1 MLGKFHN
8 LPKLARR
15 SATSATTIYGQL
27 TIRATASHGH
37 VSTIYRCHT
46 SKIGSPTKHCRMLH
60 KNSAKL
66 SWTALDVCC
75 RLDDDLKCL
84 EPDYSVLDQVR
95 NMSDQGCF
103 QSGCVPLMLERLLQ
117 MSYAN
122 LVDNFEWLQKNMNI
136 AYIQLLL
143 SGNLETIMAPIQEHT
158 NFPHLV
164 ELIIERHK
172 SFTNLELVNCLV
184 ALLYLATPQ
193 VHPVVTILL
202 MQCRKCIPLFDFPSL
217 AAMSTVVKTLPGI
230 DPLSSRQ
237 LVQRHRTLLADA
249 DHEWTTTDLVAHCQL
264 MLNLMLFSSPDLL
277 LRSARSLK
285 KVLLTVDIVAEPD
298 NLGTYVRT
306 AQKIFTFHKSE
317 KLNARNILATISKA
331 CHKVAGQLEA
341 HHIAEIC
348 HALRKARCYD
358 SHIAAVMEKR
368 AYELLL
374 CTNCKLRDISN
385 LFYALTRQTPSNMK
399 SAFEE
404 ALLGALNRTD
414 VDVVILSN
422 LADSLGSIGPVNRK
436 LVLNIHQLVANKAD
450 HIVAYMSRYQKI
462 VRFLIHKRF
471 RNKEHEFLLKEKLL
485 DYVNKREGIHMYSMP
500 FIAAFILPTSY
511 DTLPEKFYRKLLQS
525 IPHWSAGELYRLAVG
540 LNSMRQPM
548 TGQLRRQ
555 VSMIQNYLY
564 QNIAEC
570 VNSISSYDQ
579 LYQLT
584 LGLAVQNRN
593 HDPSLTEKLMRM
605 YTSFSRDLNDVSLMK
620 TAQVFSA
627 LSFYLPRVYEDMV
640 QMVLCEHKSLDF
652 VKIMLVL
659 NAIAQVSYQPKQ
671 MEEFVNVVLMPACAR
686 LREENKLA
694 ELLAVMKNLSQ
705 LQVFP
710 VEQLTDIFQL
720 GFLEDMDQYME
731 DVPQQR
737 RNVERAMMV
746 LNRDVVLECPQL
758 DVPWFHE
765 AYGKENAIQEPRT
778 TASANSRFRDEI
790 DSCLTDYLGD
800 KEYFSRWVYSPYY
813 HVINF
818 QCLLDDAD
826 NPIAVG
832 TQDEIGLQKVAILT
846 LTDQSYCYNSKR
858 LTGKEMLRKR
868 QLEIMGYRV
877 AEIPHFE
884 WYSMALAD
892 WQAKVDYL
900 QSKIGNP

>member
-15 SATSATTIYGQL
+15 SATNATNVYDQL
-27 TIRATASHGH
+27 TIRATASRSHGH

-46 SKIGSPTKHCRMLH
+46 SMIGSPTKHCRMLH
-60 KNSAKL
+60 KNSAKF

-84 EPDYSVLDQVR
+84 EPGYNVLDQVR
-95 NMSDQGCF
+95 NMADQQCF
-103 QSGCVPLMLERLLQ
+103 QAGCVPLMLERLVQ
-117 MSYAN
+117 TSYAS
-122 LVDNFEWLQKNMNI
+122 LVDNFEWLQRNMNI

-164 ELIIERHK
+164 ELIINGHE
-172 SFTNLELVNCLV
+172 SFTNLELVNSLV

-193 VHPVVTILL
+193 EHPVVTTLL
-202 MQCRKCIPLFDFPSL
+202 MECRKHIQSFDLPSL
-217 AAMSTVVKTLPGI
+217 AAMSIVVKTLPGI

-237 LVQRHRTLLADA
+237 LVQRHKTLLSDA

-264 MLNLMLFSSPDLL
+264 MLNLVLFSSPDLL
-277 LRSARSLK
+277 LRSARSLERI
-285 KVLLTVDIVAEPD
+285 LLTLNIEAEPD
-298 NLGTYVRT
+298 NLGTYVRA
-306 AQKIFTFHKSE
+306 AQKIFTYHTSDKVNS
-317 KLNARNILATISKA
+317 RNVLATISKA
-331 CHKVAGQLEA
+331 CHTVAGQLEA

-358 SHIAAVMEKR
+358 SHVAAVMEKR

-374 CTNCKLRDISN
+374 ATDCKLRDISN
-385 LFYALTRQTPSNMK
+385 LFYALTRRTSSNIK

-422 LADSLGSIGPVNRK
+422 LADSLGSIGQVNRE
-436 LVLNIHQLVANKAD
+436 LLLSIHQLVANKAD

-462 VRFLIHKRF
+462 VRFLIRKRF

-485 DYVNKREGIHMYSMP
+485 DYVNKREGLYMYSMP

-525 IPHWSAGELYRLAVG
+525 IPRWSAGELYRLAVG

-570 VNSISSYDQ
+570 VSSISSYDQ

-605 YTSFSRDLNDVSLMK
+605 YLSFSRDLNDVSLTK

-627 LSFYLPRVYEDMV
+627 LSFHLPRVYEDMV
-640 QMVLCEHKSLDF
+640 QMVLRKHKSLDF
-652 VKIMLVL
+652 EKIILVL
-659 NAIAQVSYQPKQ
+659 NAVAQVGYQPKQ
-671 MEEFVNVVLMPACAR
+671 MDEFVGEVLMPACAR
-686 LREENKLA
+686 LREENKLT
-694 ELLAVMKNLSQ
+694 ELLTVMKNLSQ

-710 VEQLTDIFQL
+710 LEQLTDIFQL
-720 GFLEDMDQYME
+720 SFLEDMDQYME
-731 DVPQQR
+731 GESQQ
-737 RNVERAMMV
+737 
-746 LNRDVVLECPQL
+746 C
-758 DVPWFHE
+758 
-765 AYGKENAIQEPRT
+765 T
-778 TASANSRFRDEI
+778 
-790 DSCLTDYLGD
+790 
-800 KEYFSRWVYSPYY
+800 RW
-813 HVINF
+813 
-818 QCLLDDAD
+818 Q
-826 NPIAVG
+826 
-832 TQDEIGLQKVAILT
+832 
-846 LTDQSYCYNSKR
+846 
-858 LTGKEMLRKR
+858 M
-868 QLEIMGYRV
+868 
-877 AEIPHFE
+877 
-884 WYSMALAD
+884 
-892 WQAKVDYL
+892 
-900 QSKIGNP
+900 